1 MKARQMSKISQD
13 FNKHSEMISPR
24 NADSEQPFHIKRC
37 MFRPEIINAFTVP
50 TLTLFQPL
58 PYKSYFHL

>member
-24 NADSEQPFHIKRC
+24 NADSEQPIHIKRC
-37 MFRPEIINAFTVP
+37 MIRPRNNKCIYCTHPYLISTP
-50 TLTLFQPL
+50 TL
-58 PYKSYFHL
+58 